1 MEATT
6 KDLRLNTR
14 TLLAATDR
22 GEEVIITYRGRR
34 RAKLVPWSE
43 PGKSDATPSSAD
55 RRNPAFGIWRDRQDS
70 VDELIRSMRRG
81 RDLP

>member
-6 KDLRLNTR
+6 KDLRLHTAKI
-14 TLLAATDR
+14 LAAADR

-34 RAKLVPWSE
+34 RAVLRRWEDESRPRL
-43 PGKSDATPSSAD
+43 PGQ
-55 RRNPAFGIWRDRQDS
+55 RNPVFGLWQDLDGDIDEEIRRMRQ
-70 VDELIRSMRRG
+70 R